1 MRGASWLC
9 VYPLALQGYQRCGS
23 MAMSRKLASQNR
35 VRKDP
40 APEPRVVP
48 VPDLCLLAL
57 QSYDAALE
65 PAQSRLMQIKRSAS
79 QN

>member
-1 MRGASWLC
+1 
-9 VYPLALQGYQRCGS
+9 
-23 MAMSRKLASQNR
+23 MSRKLASQNR